1 MKIFYRHMR
10 FAAVHFLLVVVS
22 VLIHVN
28 VYAQQ
33 RSISGTVSDDRGN
46 PVIGASVAILGKSAA
61 TRTDA
66 NGQFSLQ
73 AETGD
78 VLHVTAIGYSLIEQA
93 VDASSVYRITL
104 LESQEELEEIVVVG
118 YGTVRKRD
126 LTGSM
131 ASVGSEAMKD
141 RPVANIGEALQGRAS
156 GVQIV
161 NSGSPGSN
169 VSIQIRGLGSINNS
183 APLLVIDGVPTDLAL
198 NALNPND
205 VETIDILKDASA
217 TAIYG
222 SRGANGVVLVTTK
235 KGHKDKGTFTASAN
249 FATQEAT
256 SLPKM
261 LNAAQFASL
270 HNEMMANNNERQR
283 PDFAD
288 PTLWGEGTD
297 WTDALLRRDQLSNY
311 SLSYSGGGEKNTYYV
326 SGGILSQD

>member
-10 FAAVHFLLVVVS
+10 FVAVHLLLVVVS

-33 RSISGTVSDDRGN
+33 RSISGTVSDGGGN
-46 PVIGASVAILGKSAA
+46 PVIGASVAIFGKSAA

-78 VLHVTAIGYSLIEQA
+78 VLHVTSVGYSLVKQP
-93 VDASSVYRITL
+93 VDAPSVYRITL

-126 LTGSM
+126 LTGSLS
-131 ASVGSEAMKD
+131 SVGSEAMKD
-141 RPVANIGEALQGRAS
+141 RPVANIVEALQGRAS

-161 NSGSPGSN
+161 NSGAPGSN

-183 APLLVIDGVPTDLAL
+183 APLLVIDELPTDLAL
-198 NALNPND
+198 NALHASDLETSAVPKD
-205 VETIDILKDASA
+205 VSA
-217 TAIYG
+217 RACYG
-222 SRGANGVVLVTTK
+222 SRGRNGVVLRTTK
-235 KGHKDKGTFTASAN
+235 KGHKDKGTSAASAN

-256 SLPKM
+256 RLAKM
-261 LNAAQFASL
+261 LNAAKYRTL
-270 HNEMMANNNERQR
+270 RNEMIANN
-283 PDFAD
+283 
-288 PTLWGEGTD
+288 
-297 WTDALLRRDQLSNY
+297 
-311 SLSYSGGGEKNTYYV
+311 
-326 SGGILSQD
+326 